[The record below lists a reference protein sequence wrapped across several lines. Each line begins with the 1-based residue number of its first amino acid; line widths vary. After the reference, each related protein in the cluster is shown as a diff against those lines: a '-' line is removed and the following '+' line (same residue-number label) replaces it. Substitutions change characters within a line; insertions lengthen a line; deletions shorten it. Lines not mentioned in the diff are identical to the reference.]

1 MYVRFRVSIIAY
13 FLIEEELEM
22 WAEKYNI
29 HKKSYKLKMI
39 NDVIKLT
46 FKNNNLYSFFC
57 LTWQPHALCEYLQ
70 FDIIEPMKN

>member
-1 MYVRFRVSIIAY
+1 MYVRFRFSIIAY

-46 FKNNNLYSFFC
+46 FKDNNLYSFFC
-57 LTWQPHALCEYLQ
+57 LTWQPQAPCEYLE